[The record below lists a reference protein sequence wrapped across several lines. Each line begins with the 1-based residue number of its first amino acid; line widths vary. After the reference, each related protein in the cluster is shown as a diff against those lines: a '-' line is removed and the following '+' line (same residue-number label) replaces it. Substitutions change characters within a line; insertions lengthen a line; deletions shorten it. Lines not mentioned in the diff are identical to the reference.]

1 MGESERAIR
10 QVFTRARS
18 SIPCVL
24 FFDEL
29 DALVPSRNSNLS
41 EASSRVVN
49 TLLTELD
56 GISGSRE
63 GIYIIAATNRPGDI
77 DAAMLRPG
85 RLETLLWVGLPLAE
99 ERVSILKARLRNT
112 PIDKN
117 CANFA
122 RTDVCHGF
130 TGADLESLVRKAGQT
145 CLKRGGDAVEWRDF
159 EVAAPGIR
167 RSVADDDILSYELIK
182 QKFRSVI

>member
-1 MGESERAIR
+1 M
-10 QVFTRARS
+10 
-18 SIPCVL
+18 
-24 FFDEL
+24 
-29 DALVPSRNSNLS
+29 
-41 EASSRVVN
+41 N

-85 RLETLLWVGLPLAE
+85 RLETLLWVGLPKEE
-99 ERVSILKARLRNT
+99 ERVLILKARLRNT
-112 PIDKN
+112 PIDKK
-117 CANFA
+117 CAEFA
-122 RTDVCHGF
+122 RGDVCHGF

-145 CLKRGGDAVEWRDF
+145 CLKRGGDAVEWKDF

-167 RSVADDDILSYELIK
+167 RSVSNEEMMVYVQIRD
-182 QKFRSVI
+182 KFRSLI